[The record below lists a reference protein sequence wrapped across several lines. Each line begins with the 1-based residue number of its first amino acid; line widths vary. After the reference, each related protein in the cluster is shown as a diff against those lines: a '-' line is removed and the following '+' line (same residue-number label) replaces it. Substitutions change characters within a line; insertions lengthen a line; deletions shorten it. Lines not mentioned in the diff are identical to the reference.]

1 MTEITDKK
9 YTLPTE
15 IFAQGYDIF
24 RKEHTPLRRKIAPLL
39 FLTAAVIFII
49 LAVTAPDRTVFH
61 VLAFAALAFAFMEWY
76 NAKRLRRV
84 LVDAHREQE
93 DTVYTLSADSEKVV
107 IATVPQE
114 EGEEIAPTVI
124 PVDGNF
130 RICEYDRVFLVLSG
144 TGIFYIVPKEVFTA
158 EELEFMKNLERPDG
172 GTL

>member
-1 MTEITDKK
+1 MTEIAEKK

-15 IFAQGYDIF
+15 IFAEGYDVF
-24 RKEHTPLRRKIAPLL
+24 RKSHTPLRRKLAPLL
-39 FLTAAVIFII
+39 FLAAAVIFTI

-61 VLAFAALAFAFMEWY
+61 VLAFASLAFAFMEWY

-107 IATVPQE
+107 ISTVPQE
-114 EGEEIAPTVI
+114 EGEEIAPSFI

-130 RICEYDRVFLVLSG
+130 GVSEHERLFLLSSG
-144 TGIFYIVPKEVFTA
+144 EEVFYIVPKEIFTA
-158 EELEFMKNLERPDG
+158 EEIEFMRNLGRVDG
-172 GTL
+172 DTH